1 MFSLPVSLS
10 PPMLTKPRKMKQVFL
25 FVLLSVVLTSCDLF
39 APIPLTVPDTYDA
52 TAFESNAA
60 TELVIVEQM
69 AALSSTLATGQ
80 DPSVSFTIDELGQLF
95 LQGSP
100 SLSSQTNEAFTS
112 RVDNWLVE
120 IAASS
125 GNSFDLQ
132 DAPQGNGG
140 VQGGYLF
147 DENGVELSQIVEKG
161 LYGSVLYYQAMK
173 VSFDPID
180 TATSDK
186 LLALFGAHPDFP
198 NSYNSAIHP
207 NADRFMAGYAA
218 GRDQDNA
225 LGYYS
230 IMKDAFITLQAASV
244 NTFDYAFEV
253 DQSLQTIRYIWEVIN
268 AASTIH
274 NLSLAADLLEGSAPS
289 DQDLAEATRR
299 IAEAAGFMYGYWK
312 LPLGYRS
319 LRDNQIESILEK
331 LLIPV
336 DATSRMYEFAQE
348 PADTRSRLE
357 DVVEELQVFYKF
369 TDAEVLAFKKDWV
382 AEQSR

>member
-1 MFSLPVSLS
+1 
-10 PPMLTKPRKMKQVFL
+10 MKQVFL
-25 FVLLSVVLTSCDLF
+25 FALLSVVLISCDLF
-39 APIPLTVPDTYDA
+39 APVPLTVPENYDGTSFQTNA
-52 TAFESNAA
+52 T
-60 TELVIVEQM
+60 TELAIVDQL
-69 AALSSTLATGQ
+69 AALSTTLASGQ
-80 DPSVSFTIDELGQLF
+80 DPAVSFTIDELGQLF

-140 VQGGYLF
+140 VQDSYLF
-147 DENGVELSQIVEKG
+147 DENGIELSQIVEKG
-161 LYGSVLYYQAMK
+161 LYGAVLYYQAMK
-173 VSFDPID
+173 VSYDPID

-186 LLALFGAHPDFP
+186 LLALFGGHPDFP
-198 NSYNSAIHP
+198 NSYDQSIHP
-207 NADRFMAGYAA
+207 NADRLMAGYAA

-225 LGYYS
+225 IGYYS
-230 IMKDAFITLQAASV
+230 IMKDAFITLQAASA
-244 NTFDYAFEV
+244 NTFDYAFEL

-274 NLSLAADLLEGSAPS
+274 NLSLAIDLLESPSPS
-289 DQDLAEATRR
+289 DEDIALALHR

-312 LPLGYRS
+312 LPIGYRS

-336 DATSRMYEFAQE
+336 DGPGSMFEFAQK
-348 PADTRSRLE
+348 PADSLSRLE
-357 DVVEELQVFYKF
+357 DVIEELQIFYEF
-369 TDAEVLAFKKDWV
+369 TDADVLAFKKDWV
-382 AEQSR
+382 AEQNR

>member
-1 MFSLPVSLS
+1 
-10 PPMLTKPRKMKQVFL
+10 MKQVFL
-25 FVLLSVVLTSCDLF
+25 FALLSIVLIGCDLF
-39 APIPLTVPDTYDA
+39 APIPLTVPDEYDSA
-52 TAFESNAA
+52 AFQTNAS
-60 TELVIVEQM
+60 TELAIVNQM
-69 AALSSTLATGQ
+69 AALSGKLATGQ
-80 DPSVSFTIDELGQLF
+80 NLAVTFTIDELGQLF
-95 LQGSP
+95 LQGTP

-120 IAASS
+120 IAAAS

-140 VQGGYLF
+140 VQEGYLF
-147 DENGVELSQIVEKG
+147 DENGVELSQVVEKG
-161 LYGSVLYYQAMK
+161 LYGAVLYYQAMK

-186 LLALFGAHPDFP
+186 LLALFGAHPDFS
-198 NSYNSAIHP
+198 NSYNGSRHA

-230 IMKDAFITLQAASV
+230 ILKNAFITLQAASV

-253 DQSLQTIRYIWEVIN
+253 DQSLQTIRYTWELVN

-274 NLSLAADLLEGSAPS
+274 SLSLAVDLLEKSAPS
-289 DQDLAEATRR
+289 DQDVAEAAHR

-312 LPLGYRS
+312 LPIGYRS
-319 LRDNQIESILEK
+319 LRDDQIESILEK

-336 DATSRMYEFAQE
+336 DETSSIYEFAQK
-348 PADTRSRLE
+348 PADTRSKLE
-357 DVVEELQVFYKF
+357 DVIEELQVFYEF
-369 TDAEVLAFKKDWV
+369 TDIEVLEFKKDWV
-382 AEQSR
+382 AEQNR

>member
-1 MFSLPVSLS
+1 
-10 PPMLTKPRKMKQVFL
+10 MKQVFL
-25 FVLLSVVLTSCDLF
+25 FALLSIVLIGCDLF

-52 TAFESNAA
+52 TAFQANAS
-60 TELVIVEQM
+60 TELIIVDQL
-69 AALSSTLATGQ
+69 AALSSSLASGQ
-80 DPSVSFTIDELGQLF
+80 DPAVSFTIDELGQLF

-120 IAASS
+120 IAAAS
-125 GNSFDLQ
+125 GKSFDLQ
-132 DAPQGNGG
+132 NAPQGNGG
-140 VQGGYLF
+140 VQEGYLF

-161 LYGSVLYYQAMK
+161 LYGAVLYYQAMK
-173 VSFDPID
+173 TSFDPIES
-180 TATSDK
+180 ATSDK

-198 NSYNSAIHP
+198 NSYNKSIHP

-230 IMKDAFITLQAASV
+230 ILKNAFITLQAASA
-244 NTFDYAFEV
+244 NTFDYAFEL
-253 DQSLQTIRYIWEVIN
+253 DQSLQTIRYTWEVVN

-274 NLSLAADLLEGSAPS
+274 SLSLAADLLEDSAPS
-289 DQDLAEATRR
+289 DQAVTEASHR

-312 LPLGYRS
+312 LPIGYRS
-319 LRDNQIESILEK
+319 LQDDQIESILEK

-336 DATSRMYEFAQE
+336 DGTSSIYEFAQN
-348 PADTRSRLE
+348 PAGTRARLE
-357 DVVEELQVFYKF
+357 DVIEELQLFYGF

-382 AEQSR
+382 AEQNR